1 MTMVLFEHP
10 PIWNRAMNMQD
21 GIAAGVRTIKASEFK
36 AKCLKLMDEV
46 AETGQEIII
55 TKNGRPVS
63 KLSPYRKIPDTFFG
77 ADKDKIKILGDI
89 VSPMPSEWFED
100 PEESDRDLF

>member
-1 MTMVLFEHP
+1 
-10 PIWNRAMNMQD
+10 MNMQD

-89 VSPMPSEWFED
+89 IEPLDIEWEA
-100 PEESDRDLF
+100 DRGLLDGR